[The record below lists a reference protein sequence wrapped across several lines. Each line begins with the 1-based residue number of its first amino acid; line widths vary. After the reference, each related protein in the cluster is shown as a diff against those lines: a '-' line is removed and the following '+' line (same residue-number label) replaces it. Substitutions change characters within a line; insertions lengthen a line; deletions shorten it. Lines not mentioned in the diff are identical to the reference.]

1 MLNSYENLI
10 LRLLVLF
17 LIFGSN
23 CYAVPVSVGASYG
36 GGTVFCVTNTP
47 DLRLCRTEGSG
58 EYGLIMANVDQAN
71 FDSNA
76 KHGVTWSSAHYET
89 RAVSEDDGAANTA
102 AIIATF
108 SDDNPGNNA
117 AWLSDSYN
125 RINPEPASEHLTRWY
140 LPSKNEL
147 NKMYLCA
154 KSRNLIG
161 KGCAGGVAGGVQC
174 LVGGYNGSAWYWSSS
189 EYPGDH
195 YHRGYGAWHPVL

>member
-1 MLNSYENLI
+1 M
-10 LRLLVLF
+10 LF
-17 LIFGSN
+17 LIFESN
-23 CYAVPVSVGASYG
+23 CYAVPVPVGASYG
-36 GGTVFCVTNTP
+36 GGAVFCVSQTP
-47 DLRLCRTEGSG
+47 DLTKCVPEGSG

-76 KHGVTWSSAHYET
+76 KYGVTWASVSSET

-102 AIIATF
+102 TIIAAL
-108 SDDNPGNNA
+108 SNDNPGNNA

-147 NKMYLCA
+147 NKMYLYA

-161 KGCAGGVAGGVQC
+161 KGCAGEVAGGLQC
-174 LVGGYNGSAWYWSSS
+174 LVGGYNGSA
-189 EYPGDH
+189 
-195 YHRGYGAWHPVL
+195 